1 MDSTNS
7 SSRDHTKPVMRKKC
21 KYQVRW
27 FYSKGAILVL
37 LWTTLIS
44 ATFWSYI
51 TNLGQNFLK
60 ESYKEHSYLV
70 LIGLSSLTFIVIPL
84 LGWLADA
91 KLGNYRVFKFN
102 CFSLLIATIIGG
114 IHILYGLTLKSIA
127 LQYTSAVVL
136 VLVDVVDVASAVVS
150 ITTALQLGLDQ
161 MPDASSTNVSSFIS
175 WFVFSNIFGG
185 WIAEWLSNTL
195 LYCIPMLERNHLT
208 KVQLFS
214 LFPVTC
220 MVIICSLM
228 FLLAPKWLIVEPQ
241 LPKALKTI
249 Y

>member
-7 SSRDHTKPVMRKKC
+7 SSKDHTKPVMKKRC

-27 FYSKGAILVL
+27 FYSKGAVLIL
-37 LWTTLIS
+37 LWTTLLS

-51 TNLGQNFLK
+51 TNLGQKFLK
-60 ESYKEHSYLV
+60 ESYGEHLYVV
-70 LIGLSSLTFIVIPL
+70 LIALSSLTLFVIPL

-91 KLGNYRVFKFN
+91 KLGNYKVFKFN
-102 CFSLLIATIIGG
+102 CFSLLIDTIICG
-114 IHILYGLTLKSIA
+114 IHILYVLALKSIA

-136 VLVDVVDVASAVVS
+136 VLVDAVGTAGAIVS

-161 MPDASSTNVSSFIS
+161 MPDASSTNISSFIS
-175 WFVFSNIFGG
+175 WFVFSIFFGF
-185 WIAEWLSNTL
+185 WIADWLLSTL
-195 LYCIPMLERNHLT
+195 LYCIPLLEST

-220 MVIICSLM
+220 TVIICSSM
-228 FLLAPKWLIVEPQ
+228 FLLAKM
-241 LPKALKTI
+241 ANC
-249 Y
+249 